1 LWKRDDR
8 AWQPFATKLE
18 TADTL
23 EAVSLNHARAI
34 FLSRPPKSYNKKIG
48 RVIGRVGYCHIDDV
62 YFMFLCMG
70 YFEWVSFLFLFCSL
84 FFVLVCTLPIGF
96 IDTFDLMS
104 ISHFFLLDL

>member
-34 FLSRPPKSYNKKIG
+34 FLSRPLQRQRNK
-48 RVIGRVGYCHIDDV
+48 
-62 YFMFLCMG
+62 
-70 YFEWVSFLFLFCSL
+70 
-84 FFVLVCTLPIGF
+84 
-96 IDTFDLMS
+96 S
-104 ISHFFLLDL
+104 ISKPG

>member
-34 FLSRPPKSYNKKIG
+34 FLSRPLQRQQSNPARNQYLATYDGVNFP
-48 RVIGRVGYCHIDDV
+48 V
-62 YFMFLCMG
+62 YMAKDKHG
-70 YFEWVSFLFLFCSL
+70 NTYVSNAH
-84 FFVLVCTLPIGF
+84 PAR
-96 IDTFDLMS
+96 
-104 ISHFFLLDL
+104 